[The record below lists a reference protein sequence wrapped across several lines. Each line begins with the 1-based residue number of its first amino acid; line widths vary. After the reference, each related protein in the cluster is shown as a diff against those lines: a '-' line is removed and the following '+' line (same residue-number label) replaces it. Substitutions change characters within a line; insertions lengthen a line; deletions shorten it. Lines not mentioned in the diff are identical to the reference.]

1 MKRGRGEADENR
13 PQAEAR
19 PTSVSTG
26 HFNSLELESMK
37 TVYLSL
43 GSNIGD
49 REQMLQSALDRLHAP
64 DLTIRRISS
73 VYETEPV
80 DFKQQRAFLNLVA
93 EAETE
98 LFPMMLLS
106 RIQKIELQ
114 LGRKRTGPPKGPRA
128 IDIDILLYGAAQVH
142 SARLEIPHPRMHLRR
157 FVLAPMVELAPD
169 LRHPELRRSMRDLL
183 ANLQGQKIR
192 KVDF

>member
-1 MKRGRGEADENR
+1 
-13 PQAEAR
+13 
-19 PTSVSTG
+19 
-26 HFNSLELESMK
+26 MK

-49 REQMLQSALDRLHAP
+49 REQMLQSALVRLQAP
-64 DLTIRRISS
+64 GLTIKRISS

-80 DFKQQRAFLNLVA
+80 DFKEQRSFLNLVA

-114 LGRKRTGPPKGPRA
+114 LGRKRTGPAKGPRT
-128 IDIDILLYGAAQVH
+128 IDIDILLYGASRVH
-142 SARLEIPHPRMHLRR
+142 SARLEIPHPRMHERR

-169 LRHPELRRSMRDLL
+169 LRHPELHRTMRDLL
-183 ANLQGQKIR
+183 AGLEGQKIR
-192 KVDF
+192 KV